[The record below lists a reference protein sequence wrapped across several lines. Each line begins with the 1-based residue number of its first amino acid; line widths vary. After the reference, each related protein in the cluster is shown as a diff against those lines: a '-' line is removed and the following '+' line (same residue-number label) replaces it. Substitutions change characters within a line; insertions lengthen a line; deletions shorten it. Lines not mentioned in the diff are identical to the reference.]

1 MEKNLHTAVYRR
13 LMTSADLRDVLPED
27 PDTGQKEPPKVY
39 YRVAPRDTAPPYICY
54 AARLSDADHESSFI
68 KEGTLTLD
76 IWTFDMDSNL
86 AYDIAK
92 VILHLF
98 NRRVVPAIGITGL
111 RFYHKSTLELSV
123 ENNRSN
129 RRSEDERWHRREV
142 TFIVRGM
149 DDEECQTYLNDEA
162 QSLWTS

>member
-13 LMTSADLRDVLPED
+13 LMTSADLRDVLPVN
-27 PDTGQKEPPKVY
+27 PDTNEKEPPRVF

-54 AARLSDADHESSFI
+54 AARLSDSDHESSFI
-68 KEGTLTLD
+68 KEGTLTFD
-76 IWTFDMDSNL
+76 VWTYDMDSDL
-86 AYDIAK
+86 AYSIAG
-92 VILHLF
+92 VIRHLF
-98 NRRVVPAIGITGL
+98 NRRKIPVVGITGL

-129 RRSEDERWHRREV
+129 RRSEDERWHRREI
-142 TFIVRGM
+142 TFQVRGM
-149 DDEECQTYLNDEA
+149 DDEECTEYLNDEA